1 MLAGDFGRP
10 DRSTGVIGADSRY
23 SNAHT
28 KKEGE
33 MGWLDK
39 LLGRVKKA
47 SGDVT
52 GNEGRWREGRHQE
65 AEGVAEDR
73 ADVAERQAQE
83 AREQAAE
90 HRAER
95 ETP

>member
-1 MLAGDFGRP
+1 M
-10 DRSTGVIGADSRY
+10 
-23 SNAHT
+23 HT
-28 KKEGE
+28 SKKEAA

-39 LLGRVKKA
+39 LLGRAKKA
-47 SGDVT
+47 TGDMT
-52 GNEGRWREGRHQE
+52 GNERRWKEGRSQE

-73 ADVAERQAQE
+73 ADVAEREAQK

>member
-1 MLAGDFGRP
+1 M
-10 DRSTGVIGADSRY
+10 
-23 SNAHT
+23 HT
-28 KKEGE
+28 SKKEAE

-39 LLGRVKKA
+39 LLGRAKKA
-47 SGDVT
+47 TGDVT
-52 GNEGRWREGRHQE
+52 GDERRWQEGRHQE
-65 AEGVAEDR
+65 AEGMSEDR
-73 ADVAERQAQE
+73 AEAAERQAQE

>member
-1 MLAGDFGRP
+1 M
-10 DRSTGVIGADSRY
+10 
-23 SNAHT
+23 HT
-28 KKEGE
+28 SKKEAA

-39 LLGRVKKA
+39 LMGRFKKA
-47 SGDVT
+47 TGDLT
-52 GNEGRWREGRHQE
+52 GDERRRQEGRHQE
-65 AEGVAEDR
+65 AEAAAEER
-73 ADVAERQAQE
+73 ADSAERQAQE

>member
-1 MLAGDFGRP
+1 
-10 DRSTGVIGADSRY
+10 
-23 SNAHT
+23 
-28 KKEGE
+28 

-52 GNEGRWREGRHQE
+52 GNESRGREGRHQE
-65 AEGVAEDR
+65 AEGAAEDR
-73 ADVAERQAQE
+73 AEAAERQAQE
-83 AREQAAE
+83 AREKAAE

-95 ETP
+95 DTT

>member
-1 MLAGDFGRP
+1 M
-10 DRSTGVIGADSRY
+10 
-23 SNAHT
+23 HT
-28 KKEGE
+28 RKKEGE

-39 LLGRVKKA
+39 LLGRFKKA

-52 GNEGRWREGRHQE
+52 GNEDRWREGGHQE

-73 ADVAERQAQE
+73 ADAAERQAQE
-83 AREQAAE
+83 AREKAAE